1 MEFFDTIRQV
11 RNNWNP
17 YKKWEIEQLKK
28 EKQNDELRKKYPPTL
43 EELGHAKQYGRTIVD
58 AINVMDQHSIDKS
71 EDAAFAVRQAFL
83 FVKLAGLALGGGI
96 GASGVFKRAS
106 QSSAEGR
113 VYSSI
118 IGMIIAGTVTSAACN
133 IYGAQIEKQASRI
146 ARYQTREK
154 DLKDFRNFVIYTPE
168 QIQEAQELTKNMPD
182 VKVDKN
188 LDLKKSFNLFKVFS
202 KAYKT
207 TSELAKDYKEY
218 SKWKNNYLKEEAIKH
233 KTFKSMQP
241 PEEKLHKA
249 QKDRDIML
257 NTIRKIENSSLSYLM
272 DMRLALMCFII
283 GISAAGMGLGI
294 GFVKAMDKLQKNKL
308 FVQKA
313 SGSNTAKLTGFK
325 IIPIAFMILA
335 VGPMI
340 KLQKDAARIGRY
352 KAKQEMLSNPQNFIG
367 FDDEQ
372 RKQVSKEENI
382 KTEKKSFSSELK
394 KDLKNIKQ
402 LKKDYAEYHN
412 YQNNEYKQELKLNE
426 ALKQVKISKEQEIA
440 AKNLQKKAFYS
451 FEKMDEKAQ
460 RFTDDTDA
468 AVDITNGLISRTI
481 NGLAKIY
488 TTFLAFKTVDGYKK
502 DLNNLKTKELL
513 KQIMSKTKGNDIIK
527 VFLPT
532 ILAPALTIPFEIKG
546 LQIKK
551 EAGKIG
557 VMTAMKDLD
566 DPKNFLDDEKA
577 AGQMSG

>member
-11 RNNWNP
+11 RSNWNP
-17 YKKWEIEQLKK
+17 YKKWEIEQQEK
-28 EKQNDELRKKYPPTL
+28 EKQNENLRKKYPPTP
-43 EELGHAKQYGRTIVD
+43 EELEQAKQYGRTIVD

-83 FVKLAGLALGGGI
+83 FIKLAGLFLGGGI
-96 GASGVFKRAS
+96 GASGIFKRAS
-106 QSSAEGR
+106 QSSAEGKI
-113 VYSSI
+113 YSSI
-118 IGMIIAGTVTSAACN
+118 IGMIIAGTITSAVCN

-168 QIQEAQELTKNMPD
+168 QIQEAQELTKSMPD
-182 VKVDKN
+182 IKIEKH
-188 LDLKKSFNLFKVFS
+188 LDLKKSFNLYEVFS

-218 SKWKNNYLKEEAIKH
+218 SKWKNNYLKEETIKR
-233 KTFKSMQP
+233 KTFESMQP

-249 QKDRDIML
+249 QKDRDVML

-283 GISAAGMGLGI
+283 GISAVGMGLGI
-294 GFVKAMDKLQKNKL
+294 GFVKAMDKLQKTKL
-308 FVQKA
+308 FMQKA
-313 SGSNTAKLTGFK
+313 SGSNTAKLTGLK
-325 IIPIAFMILA
+325 LIPIAFIMFA

-352 KAKQEMLSNPQNFIG
+352 KAKSEMLLNPQNFIG
-367 FDDEQ
+367 FDDKQ
-372 RKQVSKEENI
+372 KKQVSKEENI
-382 KTEKKSFSSELK
+382 KTKKRSFSSELK

-440 AKNLQKKAFYS
+440 AKNLQKQAFYS

-488 TTFLAFKTVDGYKK
+488 TTFLAFKTVDRYKK
-502 DLNNLKTKELL
+502 DLSNLKTKELL
-513 KQIMSKTKGNDIIK
+513 KQIMSKAKGNDIIK

-532 ILAPALTIPFEIKG
+532 ILAPVLTIPFEIKG

-557 VMTAMKDLD
+557 VMTAMNDLD
-566 DPKNFLDDEKA
+566 DPKNFLDAEK
-577 AGQMSG
+577 